1 MNSHR
6 GAPFA
11 TAEADY
17 TLREYEATPYLDEA
31 ALPEVART
39 AVEREIN
46 GGNTSSRT
54 QRVQLEFRAD
64 GRARLRATQHVG
76 IIALPEGPTIE
87 IRPKVP
93 DTDLLGL
100 LRYAQGIEARTFE
113 QETRLTGGAQFI
125 DALATLFE
133 TELDRVLTQGLHR
146 TYSRVSRTT
155 DHVRGRI
162 NVHAQLQRQG
172 PTPTAFECTYDELTV
187 DTTVNQAVLY
197 ATTVLQRLVSD
208 SSLNRALQRHQQQ
221 LRRQVELR
229 QVRYVELERVELNR
243 LMGYYEDLIRLT
255 KLVLQSVH
263 LESLRTA
270 DRDSYALLVDMN
282 RIFEAVVERVVGELA
297 ADRGWTATA
306 QASSTRLVTGGHRR
320 IQIRPDILVA
330 DGERDR
336 LVGDAKWKVDDPS
349 VSQREPAPGDIY
361 QLVAYQVAHETPGV
375 IFYPEQPEELHS
387 VYEVHNL
394 DELTLVEVPVNAPGG
409 ATLQTRIRDRVAAQ
423 LPW

>member
-1 MNSHR
+1 MSTHQR
-6 GAPFA
+6 APFTT
-11 TAEADY
+11 TAVEY
-17 TLREYEATPYLDEA
+17 TLREYEATPYLDEDE
-31 ALPEVART
+31 LPEVART

-46 GGNTSSRT
+46 GSDTASQS
-54 QRVQLEFRAD
+54 QRVQLEYRAD
-64 GRARLRATQHVG
+64 GRARLRATQYVG

-100 LRYAQGIEARTFE
+100 LRYAQGIEARTFD
-113 QETRLTGGAQFI
+113 QQTRVTGGARFI

-146 TYSRVSRTT
+146 TYSRVSQTT

-162 NVHAQLQRQG
+162 NVQAQLQRQG

-197 ATTVLQRLVSD
+197 ATTVLQRLTTD
-208 SSLNRALQRHQQQ
+208 STLTRALQRHQQQ

-229 QVRYVELERVELNR
+229 QVRSVEIERIELTR
-243 LMGYYEDLIRLT
+243 LMSYYEDLLRLT

-282 RIFEAVVERVVGELA
+282 RIFEAVVERVVSELA
-297 ADRGWTATA
+297 ADRGWTATT

-320 IQIRPDILVA
+320 IQIRPDIVVS

-336 LVGDAKWKVDDPS
+336 LVGDAKWKLDEPGAN
-349 VSQREPAPGDIY
+349 QREPAASDIY

-375 IFYPEQPEELHS
+375 IFYPEQPAAPHS

-394 DELTLVEVPVNAPGG
+394 EELTLVEIPVNASD
-409 ATLQTRIRDRVAAQ
+409 ATTLPVRIRDRVAAQ